1 MQISTVD
8 HATMEPR
15 CRTVVF
21 RGFMKNVPLLHPTT
35 MYGDC
40 VMKMITDVRSIKVK
54 ELESVHNS
62 TNTDRN
68 NVEFA

>member
-1 MQISTVD
+1 
-8 HATMEPR
+8 
-15 CRTVVF
+15 
-21 RGFMKNVPLLHPTT
+21 MKNVPLLHLTT

-62 TNTDRN
+62 TNTDSG
-68 NVEFA
+68 NVEMVWW